1 MKILKH
7 RDECEAPLWTTL
19 TKKNHIRGV
28 EKLLSDSLALP
39 HYWLSVTP
47 RGLLLV
53 YGFPAKLDN
62 LEKMNKF
69 LEICNLGKLNQGETE
84 RLNRPIM
91 TKEIE
96 SVIKTSQQRN
106 SQDQKAS

>member
-19 TKKNHIRGV
+19 TKKNHIKGV
-28 EKLLSDSLALP
+28 EKFLSDRLALP

-69 LEICNLGKLNQGETE
+69 LETYDLPRTNQDE
-84 RLNRPIM
+84 R
-91 TKEIE
+91 KF
-96 SVIKTSQQRN
+96 
-106 SQDQKAS
+106 